1 MKIPDN
7 LAEMY
12 ATLTAKRPEMVVDGL
27 MWFPSRKIRVGV
39 GGYQSQTMDSEAHW
53 GRVFQSHYRNA
64 DEAAA
69 LIRSHW
75 EDELPDGRWLDKA
88 QDEPHRATYSIC
100 SASWNED
107 EDSLVI
113 GDYVPRFDDPITALY
128 HYHMGRGA

>member
-12 ATLTAKRPEMVVDGL
+12 STLTAKSPEMVVDGL
-27 MWFPSRKIRVGV
+27 AWMQDPSGCITLWNRSNEGIDWRRLR
-39 GGYQSQTMDSEAHW
+39 H
-53 GRVFQSHYRNA
+53 
-64 DEAAA
+64 DEASA